1 LGDINPNKPFLA
13 IGELN
18 AERYKGNRG
27 INLIAAELE
36 EDKVREGEKG

>member
-1 LGDINPNKPFLA
+1 MDDSKPFLA
-13 IGELN
+13 VGELS

-36 EDKVREGEKG
+36 EDRERVREKA

>member
-1 LGDINPNKPFLA
+1 MDSNKPFLA
-13 IGELN
+13 VGELN

-36 EDKVREGEKG
+36 EDKVREMEKG